1 MSSAV
6 QSHDFSTFPA
16 ALKGRRILLCVESF
30 GPINGVSRTN
40 LNLVNHLR
48 SHGALVAV
56 VAPDNHTKVNTFQ
69 AIDNLDPRSLRSQEV
84 RLTGY
89 PVPFNP
95 ELSIV
100 YPVRLLK
107 LYERTFGAPPDLIYL
122 GSPASLGFQ
131 LLLQLRQQPAEA
143 QVPVICN
150 FQTDLAGYCEI
161 LFPQPLGAIASWTFS
176 KVQGY
181 LFQHASVKTLFY
193 PSTFVRRYLEGAAGV
208 QSGKLEVL
216 RRGVNTEGFN
226 PSKRSDALRKAWA
239 PNGEVILFTCARLA
253 GEKGFGFLA
262 DAAIE
267 LDKRGLNFKLVIVG
281 GNRNAVVEQEV
292 KDYFRPLMAAEK
304 NKNKVIF
311 TGFKVGEELM
321 EAYASADLFL
331 HCSVTETFGLVVLEA
346 MASGVPVVAR
356 DEGGPSDTIEHG
368 TTGFLVPPADLDG
381 FVAKVLKLSTDRSLL
396 GRFAQAARDHA
407 CEATWEKINN
417 KVAWKM
423 ADAVAT
429 REREQ
434 AGYQL
439 AAANMM
445 KAAAPPMYVWLLM
458 STAVRRLITASVVD
472 VKLVWGL
479 VVILGFWAGVS
490 VYLAFIK
497 VAHFVKDRAPGRVY
511 SMVKSVWRR

>member
-1 MSSAV
+1 MSPAR
-6 QSHDFSTFPA
+6 QNHDLSTFPT

-48 SHGALVAV
+48 SQGALVAV

-69 AIDNLDPRSLRSQEV
+69 AIDNIDSSSLRSQEV

-131 LLLQLRQQPAEA
+131 LLLQLRQQPDEA

-161 LFPQPLGAIASWTFS
+161 LFPRPLGAVASWTFS

-181 LFQHASVKTLFY
+181 LFQHPSVKTLFY

-226 PSKRSDALRKAWA
+226 PSKRSEALRKAWA
-239 PNGEVILFTCARLA
+239 PDGEVILFTCARLA

-267 LDKRGLNFKLVIVG
+267 LDKRGLDFKLVVVG

-292 KDYFRPLMAAEK
+292 KDYFQPLTK
-304 NKNKVIF
+304 NNKVIF

-321 EAYASADLFL
+321 EAYASADIFL

-356 DEGGPSDTIEHG
+356 DEGGPSDIIEHG
-368 TTGFLVPPADLDG
+368 TTGYLVPPADLAG
-381 FVAKVLKLSTDRSLL
+381 FVEKVLRLSTDGNLL
-396 GRFAQAARDHA
+396 GRFSQAARDHA

-417 KVAWKM
+417 KVAWRM
-423 ADAVAT
+423 ADAIAA
-429 REREQ
+429 RERELT
-434 AGYQL
+434 GCRR
-439 AAANMM
+439 AAADTM
-445 KAAAPPMYVWLLM
+445 KAAAPPLYLWLLM
-458 STAVRRLITASVVD
+458 STALRRLVVASVVD

-479 VVILGFWAGVS
+479 LVILGFWAGVS
-490 VYLAFIK
+490 VYLAFIN
-497 VAHFVKDRAPGRVY
+497 VAHFVKDRAPGVY
-511 SMVKSVWRR
+511 STVKSVLRR

>member
-1 MSSAV
+1 MSPTS
-6 QSHDFSTFPA
+6 QTHDLSTFPA
-16 ALKGRRILLCVESF
+16 GLKDRRILLCVESF

-56 VAPDNHTKVNTFQ
+56 VAPDNHTKVNTFK
-69 AIDNLDPRSLRSQEV
+69 AIDNLDPSALRNQEV

-100 YPVRLLK
+100 YPVRLRK
-107 LYERTFGAPPDLIYL
+107 LYERTFGGPPDLIYL

-131 LLLQLRQQPAEA
+131 LMLQLRQQPEEV

-161 LFPQPLGAIASWTFS
+161 LFPRPLGAIASWTFS

-181 LFQHASVKTLFY
+181 LFQHPSVKTLFY
-193 PSTFVRRYLEGAAGV
+193 PSTFVRKYLEKAAGV
-208 QSGKLEVL
+208 PSRKLEVL
-216 RRGVNTEGFN
+216 RRGVNTDGFN
-226 PSKRSDALRKAWA
+226 PSKRSDVLRKAWA
-239 PNGEVILFTCARLA
+239 PNGEIILFICARLA

-267 LDKRGLNFKLVIVG
+267 LDKRGLDFKLVVVG

-292 KDYFRPLMAAEK
+292 KDYFRPLAD
-304 NKNKVIF
+304 KNKVVF

-331 HCSVTETFGLVVLEA
+331 HCSITETFGLVVLEA
-346 MASGVPVVAR
+346 MASGVPVIAR
-356 DEGGPSDTIEHG
+356 DEGGPSDIIEHG
-368 TTGFLVPPADLDG
+368 TAGYLVPPADLDG
-381 FVAKVLKLSTDRSLL
+381 FVQRVFTLSTDKNLRD
-396 GRFAQAARDHA
+396 RFSQAARDHA

-423 ADAVAT
+423 ADAIEA
-429 REREQ
+429 RENEQ
-434 AGYQL
+434 ANHQL
-439 AAANMM
+439 AAANTM
-445 KAAAPPMYVWLLM
+445 KAAAPPVYAWLLA
-458 STAVRRLITASVVD
+458 STALRRLVTARIVD
-472 VKLVWGL
+472 VKLAWGL
-479 VVILGFWAGVS
+479 VVILGFWASVS
-490 VYLAFIK
+490 VYLAFTK
-497 VAHFVKDRAPGRVY
+497 VSHFVKDRAPRVY
-511 SMVKSVWRR
+511 STVHSVLRRFG

>member
-1 MSSAV
+1 MSSSS
-6 QSHDFSTFPA
+6 QFHDLGTFPT
-16 ALKGRRILLCVESF
+16 ALEGRRILLCVESF

-48 SHGALVAV
+48 SHGASVAV

-69 AIDNLDPRSLRSQEV
+69 AIENLDTKALRSQEV
-84 RLTGY
+84 RLSGY

-100 YPVRLLK
+100 YPARLLK
-107 LYERTFGAPPDLIYL
+107 LYERTFGGPPDLIYL

-131 LLLQLRQQPAEA
+131 LMLQLRQQPEEA

-176 KVQGY
+176 RVQGY

-193 PSTFVRRYLEGAAGV
+193 PSTFVRRYLETSAGV
-208 QSGKLEVL
+208 QSSKLEVL

-226 PSKRSDALRKAWA
+226 PSKRSEALRKAWA

-262 DAAIE
+262 NAAIE
-267 LDKRGLNFKLVIVG
+267 LDRRGLDFQLVVVG

-292 KDYFRPLMAAEK
+292 KDYFRPLAEK
-304 NKNKVIF
+304 NKVVF
-311 TGFKVGEELM
+311 TGFKVGDELM

-356 DEGGPSDTIEHG
+356 DEGGPSDIIEHG
-368 TTGFLVPPADLDG
+368 TTGYLVPPADLDG
-381 FVAKVLKLSTDRSLL
+381 FVEKVLRL
-396 GRFAQAARDHA
+396 GTNANLREQFSRAARDHA

-423 ADAVAT
+423 ADAIEA
-429 REREQ
+429 REGEQ

-439 AAANMM
+439 QAVNTMSAMRQRT
-445 KAAAPPMYVWLLM
+445 PPLYAWLLL
-458 STAVRRLITASVVD
+458 SAALRRLVAARVVD
-472 VKLVWGL
+472 VRIAGGL
-479 VVILGFWAGVS
+479 AVVVGFWACVS
-490 VYLAFIK
+490 VYLVFTK
-497 VAHFVKDRAPGRVY
+497 VTHFVKDRAPSIYSAVRSILGR
-511 SMVKSVWRR
+511 